1 MIGGFLNNRMII
13 NLSSLSNKSRF
24 SSGKAVGG
32 FSDVTNLIPHKTSK
46 LVIQKI
52 CVIAIF

>member
-24 SSGKAVGG
+24 SSGEAVGG

-52 CVIAIF
+52 CVIAMF